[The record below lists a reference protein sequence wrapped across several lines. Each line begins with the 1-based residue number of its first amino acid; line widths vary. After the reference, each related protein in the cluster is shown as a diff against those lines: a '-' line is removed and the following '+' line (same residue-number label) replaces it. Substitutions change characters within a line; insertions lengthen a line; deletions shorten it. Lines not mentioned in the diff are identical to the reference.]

1 VASLPDIERIGGPEV
16 RQGLRSFPTN
26 IRDLTGVQSGLYFAF
41 VDRGKWAMSDEKVD
55 VQSSE
60 PIPAMQR
67 ILDNP
72 FILLFIG
79 VVFPTVFYIIWGIVE
94 IVNIPI
100 AP

>member
-1 VASLPDIERIGGPEV
+1 
-16 RQGLRSFPTN
+16 
-26 IRDLTGVQSGLYFAF
+26 
-41 VDRGKWAMSDEKVD
+41 MSEGTED
-55 VQSSE
+55 VQPSE
-60 PIPAMQR
+60 QIPFMQR

>member
-1 VASLPDIERIGGPEV
+1 
-16 RQGLRSFPTN
+16 
-26 IRDLTGVQSGLYFAF
+26 
-41 VDRGKWAMSDEKVD
+41 MSEETADD
-55 VQSSE
+55 QSSE
-60 PIPAMQR
+60 KIPTMQR

-79 VVFPTVFYIIWGIVE
+79 VVFPSIFYIIWGIVE

>member
-1 VASLPDIERIGGPEV
+1 
-16 RQGLRSFPTN
+16 
-26 IRDLTGVQSGLYFAF
+26 
-41 VDRGKWAMSDEKVD
+41 MSDESID
-55 VQSSE
+55 VQPTE
-60 PIPAMQR
+60 RIPTFQR

-79 VVFPTVFYIIWGIVE
+79 VVFPAVFYIIWGIVE

>member
-1 VASLPDIERIGGPEV
+1 MTDEIAGDEAPERVP
-16 RQGLRSFPTN
+16 F
-26 IRDLTGVQSGLYFAF
+26 
-41 VDRGKWAMSDEKVD
+41 
-55 VQSSE
+55 
-60 PIPAMQR
+60 MQR

-79 VVFPTVFYIIWGIVE
+79 IVFPAVFYIIWGIME

>member
-1 VASLPDIERIGGPEV
+1 M
-16 RQGLRSFPTN
+16 T
-26 IRDLTGVQSGLYFAF
+26 
-41 VDRGKWAMSDEKVD
+41 DETTD
-55 VQSSE
+55 DQSSE
-60 PIPAMQR
+60 KIPTMQR

-79 VVFPTVFYIIWGIVE
+79 VVFPTIFYIIWGIVE

>member
-1 VASLPDIERIGGPEV
+1 MSEEAS
-16 RQGLRSFPTN
+16 N
-26 IRDLTGVQSGLYFAF
+26 
-41 VDRGKWAMSDEKVD
+41 

-60 PIPAMQR
+60 RVPAMQR

-72 FILLFIG
+72 FVLLFVG
-79 VVFPTVFYIIWGIVE
+79 VVFPTIFYIIWGIVE

>member
-1 VASLPDIERIGGPEV
+1 MTALMAPTITQNRYKN
-16 RQGLRSFPTN
+16 QGTS
-26 IRDLTGVQSGLYFAF
+26 
-41 VDRGKWAMSDEKVD
+41 AMSENTTGTDGEDRV
-55 VQSSE
+55 
-60 PIPAMQR
+60 PFMQR

-79 VVFPTVFYIIWGIVE
+79 IVFPAVFYIIWGIME

>member
-1 VASLPDIERIGGPEV
+1 M
-16 RQGLRSFPTN
+16 N
-26 IRDLTGVQSGLYFAF
+26 
-41 VDRGKWAMSDEKVD
+41 DENVD

-60 PIPAMQR
+60 PIPTMQR

>member
-1 VASLPDIERIGGPEV
+1 MSEENAAAPASERI
-16 RQGLRSFPTN
+16 PT
-26 IRDLTGVQSGLYFAF
+26 
-41 VDRGKWAMSDEKVD
+41 
-55 VQSSE
+55 
-60 PIPAMQR
+60 MQR

-79 VVFPTVFYIIWGIVE
+79 VVFPSIFYIIWGIIE